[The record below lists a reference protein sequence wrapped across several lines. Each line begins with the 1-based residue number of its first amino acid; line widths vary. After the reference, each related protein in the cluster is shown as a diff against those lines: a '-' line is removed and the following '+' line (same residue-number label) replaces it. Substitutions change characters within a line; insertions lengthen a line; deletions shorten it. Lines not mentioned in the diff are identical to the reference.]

1 MTGVGS
7 AVRRVGMVDDHLSPV
22 WGIERVVDGLDDLEF
37 AGAATSVAELLE
49 KYLPLDVVVL
59 DLRLTDGTTPRENVE
74 RLAARGIHT
83 IVYTSGEYPDLL
95 RSAARAGT
103 LGVILK
109 SAPEGVVV
117 EAIRRAAAGH
127 EVLTTEWAAAIDAD
141 PRLDAVELSPQ
152 LQKVL
157 ALYASGETSASV
169 GESLGLQTDTV
180 NEYLKRI
187 RQRYAEAGRPAH
199 TKLDLF
205 KRAVE
210 DGWLPT
216 PLHRIR
222 QQ

>member
-7 AVRRVGMVDDHLSPV
+7 AVHRVGMVDDHLSPV
-22 WGIERVVDGLDDLEF
+22 WGIERVVDRVDDLEF
-37 AGAATSVAELLE
+37 VGAATSVAALLE
-49 KYLPLDVVVL
+49 SHLPLDVVVL

-109 SAPEGVVV
+109 SAPEKVVV

-169 GESLGLQTDTV
+169 GEAMGLQTDTV

-216 PLHRIR
+216 PLHRNHNL
-222 QQ
+222 

>member
-1 MTGVGS
+1 MTGDRS
-7 AVRRVGMVDDHLSPV
+7 TAFRVGMVDDHLSPV
-22 WGIERVVDGLDDLEF
+22 WGIERVLDRSDDLEF
-37 AGAATSVAELLE
+37 VGSATSVSGLLAQGIS
-49 KYLPLDVVVL
+49 LDVVVL

-74 RLAARGIHT
+74 RLAARGIHS

-103 LGVILK
+103 LGVVLK
-109 SAPEGVVV
+109 SAPETVVV
-117 EAIRRAAAGH
+117 EAIRRAAAGQ

-141 PRLDAVELSPQ
+141 PRLDAVELTPQ
-152 LQKVL
+152 LQRVL
-157 ALYASGETSASV
+157 ALYGSGETSASV
-169 GESLGLQTDTV
+169 AEALGLQNDTV

-216 PLHRIR
+216 PL
-222 QQ
+222 QQNRST

>member
-1 MTGVGS
+1 MAGVGS
-7 AVRRVGMVDDHLSPV
+7 APFRVGMVDDHLSPV
-22 WGIERVVDGLDDLEF
+22 WGIEKVIDGVEDLDF
-37 AGAATSVAELLE
+37 VGAATSVAELVSSH
-49 KYLPLDVVVL
+49 LPLDVVVL

-74 RLAARGIHT
+74 RLTALGIHT

-109 SAPEGVVV
+109 SAPEAVVV
-117 EAIRRAAAGH
+117 EAIRRAAAGK

-141 PRLDAVELSPQ
+141 PRLAAVELTPQ
-152 LQKVL
+152 LQRVL
-157 ALYASGETSASV
+157 AMYASGETSAGV
-169 GESLGLQTDTV
+169 AEAMGLQTDTI

-216 PLHRIR
+216 PLHHNRS
-222 QQ
+222 Q